1 MGGLLAAFSRP
12 IGEARTL
19 LLPLRAQEVPMRD
32 VALNELFR
40 RRVGRRRNPLVLS
53 SGTAGFSFVL
63 PCVELGYVL
72 DTESD
77 FARRCYCS
85 VQSLVFCGYTV
96 PIPFMCSVAGLE

>member
-12 IGEARTL
+12 IGEARML
-19 LLPLRAQEVPMRD
+19 LLLLRAKEVLMRD

-40 RRVGRRRNPLVLS
+40 RRVGMMQNPLVLS
-53 SGTAGFSFVL
+53 SGTLGFSFVL
-63 PCVELGYVL
+63 PRLL

-85 VQSLVFCGYTV
+85 VQLLRLYSTHSVYVHGCG
-96 PIPFMCSVAGLE
+96 P